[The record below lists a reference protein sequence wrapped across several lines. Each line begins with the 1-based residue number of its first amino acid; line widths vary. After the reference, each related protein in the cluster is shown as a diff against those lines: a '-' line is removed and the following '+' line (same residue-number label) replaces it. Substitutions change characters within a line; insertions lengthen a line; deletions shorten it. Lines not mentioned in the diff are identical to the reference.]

1 MPLQQWD
8 LPLKINV
15 SLNGCELVKNHVA
28 QVHNAYSRC
37 FFDKVKSWWAKDI
50 DKKNSVRYFILV
62 GGVWW
67 TITQIWL
74 NDATAVIFSVKCFN
88 PLKLSSIRKHLK
100 RFASYFLFIHEHL
113 IKYWFSTVNLIAVT
127 TVLLT
132 FSLHRCY
139 QRIFKEKMN
148 KCVSRTDT
156 NPPFA
161 FQAAFPR
168 GTDFTVFIQGGSKS
182 YIRCL

>member
-1 MPLQQWD
+1 M
-8 LPLKINV
+8 
-15 SLNGCELVKNHVA
+15 
-28 QVHNAYSRC
+28 
-37 FFDKVKSWWAKDI
+37 
-50 DKKNSVRYFILV
+50 

-148 KCVSRTDT
+148 KCVSKTHISPYAQLWPTSASVELTQTRHSHSKQLFHGGQISQCFYREGQKATY
-156 NPPFA
+156 
-161 FQAAFPR
+161 AACKPLFLA
-168 GTDFTVFIQGGSKS
+168 VAEI
-182 YIRCL
+182 